1 MRLESLLVPKAT
13 TLTGVIVRTALHTLV
28 VSFLVVTGL
37 SRASQARFPLFVP
50 NWSGKTLL
58 IVNEE
63 SFGEPVDEGR
73 NLIAL
78 PILNDG
84 TVNPKQGIA
93 LANSTTG
100 NQTFESGDPDPVA
113 VTPNGHFAYVQ
124 EENAEESGLA
134 FYRFDLQH
142 VDTNGGSGHIKRF
155 TFKPDWQGTGL
166 AVLGNFLY
174 AVVNSDGKELW
185 RLPINPTNGDLGAPN
200 FVVTIADGSGHEA
213 TGSDIR
219 LTTDGTCI
227 FASDSGSE
235 FVFKICIIE
244 APCTGLVSVWAD
256 ASTGGDA
263 PNIMSDNTI
272 VFGPGN
278 ANLFLSQNNEVFT
291 TTGPSGITPG
301 SFTKIFDLPGDGGP
315 ENEGSAFTSL
325 LSGQFL
331 YVGNEN
337 EEEAYGAKATGTGGA
352 VALSNAFSI
361 SGEEGQETGVPG
373 DQAEFDEAEGL
384 AIIDGSPRF
393 GNGQAFF
400 SLNPTSAPT
409 LDRTGLLLGIAL
421 LFGVAAFGLRRAN
434 VAR

>member
-1 MRLESLLVPKAT
+1 MRLKSSSAPKAT
-13 TLTGVIVRTALHTLV
+13 VWAGAIIRTGLQTLM
-28 VSFLVVTGL
+28 VSLLIVTGL
-37 SRASQARFPLFVP
+37 AGTSHARFPLWVP

-63 SFGEPVDEGR
+63 TLEFNEGR

-93 LANSTTG
+93 LANSTQG
-100 NQTFESGDPDPVA
+100 NQTFSEDPDPVA
-113 VTPNGHFAYVQ
+113 VTPDGRFAYVQ
-124 EENAEESGLA
+124 EEDSDDPGLA

-155 TFKPDWQGTGL
+155 QFDESWQGKGL
-166 AVLGNFLY
+166 AVLDNFLY
-174 AVVNSDGKELW
+174 AVVDNDTDELW
-185 RLPINPTNGDLGAPN
+185 RMPINPSNGNLGTPS
-200 FVVTIADGSGHEA
+200 FVATIDDGSGHQA
-213 TGSDIR
+213 FGSDVR

-227 FASDSGSE
+227 FASDNGSE
-235 FVFKICIIE
+235 FVFKICG
-244 APCTGLVSVWAD
+244 TVVSLWAD
-256 ASTGGDA
+256 AGSGGDA
-263 PNIMSDNTI
+263 PNIMSDHTI

-278 ANLFLSQNNEVFT
+278 GNLFLSQNNEVFT

-301 SFTKIFDLPGDGGP
+301 SFAKIFDLPGKGP

-331 YVGNEN
+331 YVGNED
-337 EEEAYGAKATGTGGA
+337 EEEAYGAKVTGTGGA
-352 VALSNAFSI
+352 VALSGAFDI
-361 SGEEGQETGVPG
+361 SGEEGAETAVPG
-373 DQAEFDEAEGL
+373 DLAEFDEAEGL

-421 LFGVAAFGLRRAN
+421 LFGVATFGLRRAN
-434 VAR
+434 IAR